1 MNTAERRRKSQ
12 LYFLTSKQEIEVGNI
27 KDLPVSVDVIDRIDE
42 YSGCVEQVFSSG
54 LTAIVY

>member
-42 YSGCVEQVFSSG
+42 YSG
-54 LTAIVY
+54 LR